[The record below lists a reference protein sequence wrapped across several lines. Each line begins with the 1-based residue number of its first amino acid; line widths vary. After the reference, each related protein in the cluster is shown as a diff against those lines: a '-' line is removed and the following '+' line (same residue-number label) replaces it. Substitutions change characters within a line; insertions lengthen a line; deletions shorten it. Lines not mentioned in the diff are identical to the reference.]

1 MQVIGVVGLNAS
13 GKDALLE
20 YLHQRCGLPVV
31 SSGDLA
37 RDLAIEQGLA
47 PTRDNLHHISNRYIS
62 RYGTDYFMR
71 QIVDIIKQEG
81 WTAAG
86 ITGIRTPD
94 DVRTLKQLLGEDFTL
109 VYVHVSD
116 PHLRYERARQRGAVR
131 DPNTFEEFAA
141 KDREEEEL
149 FHIRET
155 IRYADL
161 MIDNSGSL
169 EEFHQEIEEKIV
181 RGRLGAKL
189 GCENK
194 RV

>member
-20 YLHQRCGLPVV
+20 YLHQRCGLPIV
-31 SSGDLA
+31 SSGDIA
-37 RDLAIEQGLA
+37 RDLAMQRGLA
-47 PTRDNLHHISNRYIS
+47 PTRDNLHHISTQYIA

-71 QIVDIIKQEG
+71 QIVDIIEREG
-81 WTAAG
+81 WTAVG

-94 DVRTLKQLLGEDFTL
+94 DVRTLKQRLGNNFVL

-116 PHLRYERARQRGAVR
+116 PHLRYERARQRAEAR
-131 DPNTFEEFAA
+131 DPTTFAEFAE

-149 FHIRET
+149 FHIRDT
-155 IRYADL
+155 IQYAD
-161 MIDNSGSL
+161 MIIDNSSTI
-169 EEFHQEIEEKIV
+169 EAFHQQIEEKIV
-181 RGRLGAKL
+181 RGRLGAQL
-189 GCENK
+189 GCNSN